1 MPSVKIIIAT
11 HKKYR
16 MPDDEMYVP
25 VQVGAEG
32 KDDLGYTRD
41 NTGDNISS
49 LNPQFCELTGLYWAW
64 KNLDADYVGL
74 AHYRRHFRGKKKTKD
89 PFDCVLTSKEAEELL
104 KDNDILVT
112 KRRNYYI
119 ETIYDHYVHTLYPE
133 PLDETRKII
142 EEKCPEYL
150 PAFDK
155 HMKGKTMHAFNMF
168 VMKKE
173 YFDAYCEWLFD
184 ILFELTKRFEGTEY
198 NSFHARYPGRISE
211 VLLDVWMNE
220 NGYTYKEVPFV
231 YMEKIDMFKKGM
243 GFLKAKFLH
252 KKYGES
258 F

>member
-1 MPSVKIIIAT
+1 MKQ
-11 HKKYR
+11 
-16 MPDDEMYVP
+16 E
-25 VQVGAEG
+25 
-32 KDDLGYTRD
+32 
-41 NTGDNISS
+41 
-49 LNPQFCELTGLYWAW
+49 
-64 KNLDADYVGL
+64 
-74 AHYRRHFRGKKKTKD
+74 
-89 PFDCVLTSKEAEELL
+89 
-104 KDNDILVT
+104 
-112 KRRNYYI
+112 
-119 ETIYDHYVHTLYPE
+119 
-133 PLDETRKII
+133 II

-231 YMEKIDMFKKGM
+231 YMEKINMFKKGM

>member
-16 MPDDEMYVP
+16 MPDDEMYIP

-41 NTGDNISS
+41 NTGDNISN
-49 LNPQFCELTGLYWAW
+49 LNSQYCELTGLYWAW

-74 AHYRRHFRGKKKTKD
+74 AHYRRHFRVKNKTKD

-168 VMKKE
+168 VMKK
-173 YFDAYCEWLFD
+173 
-184 ILFELTKRFEGTEY
+184 
-198 NSFHARYPGRISE
+198 
-211 VLLDVWMNE
+211 
-220 NGYTYKEVPFV
+220 
-231 YMEKIDMFKKGM
+231 
-243 GFLKAKFLH
+243 
-252 KKYGES
+252 
-258 F
+258 

>member
-16 MPDDEMYVP
+16 MPDDEMYIP

-41 NTGDNISS
+41 NTGDNISN
-49 LNPQFCELTGLYWAW
+49 LNSQYCELTGLYWAW

-74 AHYRRHFRGKKKTKD
+74 AHYRRHFRVKNKTKD

-220 NGYTYKEVPFV
+220 NGYAYKEVPFV
-231 YMEKIDMFKKGM
+231 YMEKIDMFKR
-243 GFLKAKFLH
+243 
-252 KKYGES
+252 EWDS
-258 F
+258 